1 MDRGEPVFKKF
12 RKYNPVT
19 GVSTQ
24 LPDMPFMSYHARSV
38 AVGSM
43 IYALGGCGT
52 SGLTTQYCTDRHA

>member
-24 LPDMPFMSYHARSV
+24 LPDMPFLSYHARSV
-38 AVGSM
+38 AVGNM
-43 IYALGGCGT
+43 IYALGGC
-52 SGLTTQYCTDRHA
+52 